1 MTDGIM
7 KAAAM
12 NAKGLFSA
20 VKTISG
26 TLQIMHR
33 GDSVTHETSN
43 KHNNTLN
50 IVFYMRVRNLIV
62 KRLLQ
67 VEEDSKVCVIHL
79 LTPNIWEYMFKRKYL
94 LFGHACILS
103 CVNKHLR
110 QVMINRIVFEPTLD
124 RFAKCRSIFSS
135 ELCQLCWLDNIRLIP
150 AAWNWHLRQNPLP
163 VCHACLKESCW
174 EKTIPNDTYKA
185 LWKAFCSDRKSW
197 KWHPDNIESSFDV
210 HPLIVEAFFKEC
222 VFPKVLP
229 NLGSALVE
237 SCAKKLV
244 KIIASKASIGDKKES
259 EATIRSILTRTP
271 FVACVMIES
280 K

>member
-1 MTDGIM
+1 MEIVNGNLDE
-7 KAAAM
+7 K
-12 NAKGLFSA
+12 
-20 VKTISG
+20 KTTPEG
-26 TLQIMHR
+26 T
-33 GDSVTHETSN
+33 G
-43 KHNNTLN
+43 
-50 IVFYMRVRNLIV
+50 
-62 KRLLQ
+62 RLKQ

-110 QVMINRIVFEPTLD
+110 YVMMNRVVFEPMLD
-124 RFAKCRSIFSS
+124 RFSKFRSVFSKD
-135 ELCQLCWLDNIRLIP
+135 LCQQCWSDTTYLIP
-150 AAWNWHLRQNPLP
+150 AAWNWHLCRNPLP

-174 EKTIPNDTYKA
+174 ENTVPNDTYRS
-185 LWKAFCSDRKSW
+185 LWKAFCGDRKLW

-210 HPLIVEAFFKEC
+210 HPIIVEAFVKEC

-229 NLGSALVE
+229 SLGSALIE
-237 SCAKKLV
+237 RCAKKLV
-244 KIIASKASIGDKKES
+244 RLIASKAPMGDKEKA
-259 EATIRSILTRTP
+259 EATIKSVLTRTA